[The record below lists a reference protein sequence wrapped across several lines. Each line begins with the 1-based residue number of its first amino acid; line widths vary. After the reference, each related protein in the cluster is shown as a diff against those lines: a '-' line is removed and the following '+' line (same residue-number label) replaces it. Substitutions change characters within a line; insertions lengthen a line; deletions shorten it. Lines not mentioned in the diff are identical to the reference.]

1 MQRLVASEA
10 EDATKDDHVA
20 TRETRDSIGDAL
32 ISIQRELKELSESAQ
47 QLLTEKLFLENEC
60 AQLKKR
66 VNRLDEELRN
76 LRSPPFVIG
85 FVQDRVGDNAVVRS
99 SNGTV
104 FLVTVNRRID
114 DASIAAGARVAM
126 NQDTLSIIEVLDNA
140 WDPLVSGAEVL
151 ERPETSF
158 SDLGGLDEQI
168 VQLRQ
173 SIELPLAK
181 PEAFREFGI
190 DPPKGVLITG
200 PPGTGKTML
209 AKAVANSTEVTFLG
223 LVGSELAQKYIG
235 EGGRMVR
242 ELFDLARTKAPSII
256 FIDEIDAI
264 GSKRL
269 DVATSGDREVQRTLM
284 QLLAELDGFDPLD
297 DVKVI
302 AATNRPE
309 LLDAAL
315 LRPGRFDRI
324 ITINMP
330 NSEARELIFE
340 VQCKHM
346 PLKGV
351 SFRKLAIV
359 TEGYSGAEIK
369 SVVIEAGMQ
378 AISDDRSSCHH
389 KDFTDAI
396 SMIDSKRKESDYSGP
411 DSLYR

>member
-1 MQRLVASEA
+1 MASEA
-10 EDATKDDHVA
+10 EDAPADEYSGLEGSD
-20 TRETRDSIGDAL
+20 ESAL
-32 ISIQRELKELSESAQ
+32 SRLASMQKELQDLSDNAQ

-60 AQLKKR
+60 SQLKKR

-85 FVQDRVGDNAVVRS
+85 TVQDRIGDNAVVRS
-99 SNGTV
+99 SNGTI

-114 DASIAAGARVAM
+114 DVAVVSGARVAM
-126 NQDTLSIIEVLDNA
+126 NQDTLSIIEVLDSA
-140 WDPLVSGAEVL
+140 WDPLVSSAEVVN
-151 ERPETSF
+151 RPDTTF
-158 SDLGGLDEQI
+158 SDIGGLDEQI
-168 VQLRQ
+168 YQLRQ
-173 SIELPLAK
+173 CIELPLSK
-181 PEAFREFGI
+181 PEAFRDFGI

-223 LVGSELAQKYIG
+223 IVGSELAQKYIG

-242 ELFDLARTKAPSII
+242 EMFDLARSKAPSII

-284 QLLAELDGFDPLD
+284 QLLAELDGFDSLD

-324 ITINMP
+324 ITISNP
-330 NSEARELIFE
+330 NTEARELIFD
-340 VQCKHM
+340 VQSMHM
-346 PLKGV
+346 PISDDV
-351 SFRKLAIV
+351 SFRKLAIA
-359 TEGYSGAEIK
+359 TDGYSGAEIK
-369 SVVIEAGMQ
+369 SVLIEAGMQ
-378 AISDDRSSCHH
+378 AISDGRSTCNH
-389 KDFTDAI
+389 KDFVDAI
-396 SMIDSKRKESDYSGP
+396 SAIDLKRKESDYSGP

>member
-1 MQRLVASEA
+1 MASEA
-10 EDATKDDHVA
+10 EDAPAGDRTGL
-20 TRETRDSIGDAL
+20 EGSEDSTLSRLA
-32 ISIQRELKELSESAQ
+32 SMQKELQDLSDNAQ

-60 AQLKKR
+60 SQLKKR

-85 FVQDRVGDNAVVRS
+85 TVQDRIGDNAVVRS
-99 SNGTV
+99 SNGTI

-114 DASIAAGARVAM
+114 DAAVVSGARVAM
-126 NQDTLSIIEVLDNA
+126 NQDTLSIIEVLDSA

-151 ERPETSF
+151 TRPDTTF
-158 SDLGGLDEQI
+158 SDIGGLDEQI
-168 VQLRQ
+168 YQLRQ
-173 SIELPLAK
+173 CIELPLAK
-181 PEAFREFGI
+181 PEAFRDFGI

-223 LVGSELAQKYIG
+223 IVGSELAQKYIG

-242 ELFDLARTKAPSII
+242 EMFDMARSKAPSII

-284 QLLAELDGFDPLD
+284 QLLAELDGFDSLD

-324 ITINMP
+324 ITISNP
-330 NSEARELIFE
+330 NTEARELIFD
-340 VQCKHM
+340 VQSKHM
-346 PLKGV
+346 PISDDV
-351 SFRKLAIV
+351 SFRKLAIA
-359 TEGYSGAEIK
+359 TDGYSGAEIK
-369 SVVIEAGMQ
+369 SVLIEAGMQ
-378 AISDDRSSCHH
+378 AISDGRSTCNH
-389 KDFTDAI
+389 KDFVDAI
-396 SMIDSKRKESDYSGP
+396 SAIDVKRKESDYSGP

>member
-1 MQRLVASEA
+1 MASEA
-10 EDATKDDHVA
+10 EDAPADEYSGLEGSD
-20 TRETRDSIGDAL
+20 ESAL
-32 ISIQRELKELSESAQ
+32 SRLASMQKELQDLSDNAQ

-60 AQLKKR
+60 SQLKKR

-85 FVQDRVGDNAVVRS
+85 TVQDRIGDNAVVRS
-99 SNGTV
+99 SNGTI

-114 DASIAAGARVAM
+114 DVAVVSGARVAM
-126 NQDTLSIIEVLDNA
+126 NQDTLSIIEVLDSA
-140 WDPLVSGAEVL
+140 WDPLVSSAEVVN
-151 ERPETSF
+151 RPDTTF
-158 SDLGGLDEQI
+158 SDIGGLDDQI
-168 VQLRQ
+168 YQLRQ
-173 SIELPLAK
+173 CIELPLSK
-181 PEAFREFGI
+181 PEAFRDFGI

-223 LVGSELAQKYIG
+223 IVGSELAQKYIG

-242 ELFDLARTKAPSII
+242 EMFDLARSKAPSII

-284 QLLAELDGFDPLD
+284 QLLAELDGFNSLD
-297 DVKVI
+297 EVKVI

-324 ITINMP
+324 ITINNP
-330 NSEARELIFE
+330 NTEARELIFD
-340 VQCKHM
+340 VQSKHM
-346 PLKGV
+346 PISDDV
-351 SFRKLAIV
+351 SFRKLAIA
-359 TEGYSGAEIK
+359 TDGYSGAEIK
-369 SVVIEAGMQ
+369 SVLIEAGMQ
-378 AISDDRSSCHH
+378 AISDGRSTCNH
-389 KDFTDAI
+389 KDFVDAI
-396 SMIDSKRKESDYSGP
+396 SAIDLKRKESDYSGP

>member
-1 MQRLVASEA
+1 MASEA
-10 EDATKDDHVA
+10 EDAPADEYSGLEGSD
-20 TRETRDSIGDAL
+20 ESAL
-32 ISIQRELKELSESAQ
+32 SRLASMQKELQDLSDNAQ

-60 AQLKKR
+60 SQLKKR

-85 FVQDRVGDNAVVRS
+85 TVQDRIGDNAVVRS
-99 SNGTV
+99 SNGTI

-114 DASIAAGARVAM
+114 DVAVVSGARVAM
-126 NQDTLSIIEVLDNA
+126 NQDTLSIIEVLDSA
-140 WDPLVSGAEVL
+140 WDPLVSSAEVVN
-151 ERPETSF
+151 RPDTTF
-158 SDLGGLDEQI
+158 SDIGGLDDQI
-168 VQLRQ
+168 YQLRQ
-173 SIELPLAK
+173 CIELPLSK
-181 PEAFREFGI
+181 PEAFRDFGI

-223 LVGSELAQKYIG
+223 IVGSELAQKYIG

-242 ELFDLARTKAPSII
+242 EMFDLARSKAPSII

-284 QLLAELDGFDPLD
+284 QLLAELDGFNSLD
-297 DVKVI
+297 EVKVI

-324 ITINMP
+324 ITINNP
-330 NSEARELIFE
+330 NTEARELIFD
-340 VQCKHM
+340 VQSKHM
-346 PLKGV
+346 PISDDV

-359 TEGYSGAEIK
+359 TDGYSGAEIK
-369 SVVIEAGMQ
+369 SVLIEAGMQ
-378 AISDDRSSCHH
+378 AISDGRSTCNH
-389 KDFTDAI
+389 KDFVDAI
-396 SMIDSKRKESDYSGP
+396 SAIDLKRKESDYNGP

>member
-1 MQRLVASEA
+1 MATEA
-10 EDATKDDHVA
+10 EDASAGEHTGPEKSEDPTLSRLA
-20 TRETRDSIGDAL
+20 SM
-32 ISIQRELKELSESAQ
+32 QKELHDLSDNAQ

-60 AQLKKR
+60 SQLKKR

-85 FVQDRVGDNAVVRS
+85 TVQDRIGDNAVVRS
-99 SNGTV
+99 SNGTI

-114 DASIAAGARVAM
+114 DVAVVPGARVAM
-126 NQDTLSIIEVLDNA
+126 NQDTLSIIEVLDSA

-151 ERPETSF
+151 NRPDTTF
-158 SDLGGLDEQI
+158 SDIGGLDEQI
-168 VQLRQ
+168 YQLRQ
-173 SIELPLAK
+173 CIELPLSK
-181 PEAFREFGI
+181 PEAFRDFGI

-223 LVGSELAQKYIG
+223 IVGSELAQKYIG

-242 ELFDLARTKAPSII
+242 EMFDLARSKAPSII

-284 QLLAELDGFDPLD
+284 QLLAELDGFDSLD
-297 DVKVI
+297 EVKVI

-324 ITINMP
+324 ITISNP
-330 NSEARELIFE
+330 NTEARELIFG
-340 VQCKHM
+340 VQSKHM
-346 PLKGV
+346 PISDDV
-351 SFRKLAIV
+351 SFRKLAIA
-359 TEGYSGAEIK
+359 TDGYSGAELK
-369 SVVIEAGMQ
+369 SVLIEAGMQ
-378 AISDDRSSCHH
+378 AISDGRSNCNH
-389 KDFTDAI
+389 KDFVDAI
-396 SMIDSKRKESDYSGP
+396 SAIELKRKESDYSGP

>member
-1 MQRLVASEA
+1 MASEA
-10 EDATKDDHVA
+10 EDAPADEYSGLEGSD
-20 TRETRDSIGDAL
+20 ESAL
-32 ISIQRELKELSESAQ
+32 SRLASMQKELQDLSDNAQ

-60 AQLKKR
+60 SQLKKR

-85 FVQDRVGDNAVVRS
+85 TVQDRIGDNAVVRS
-99 SNGTV
+99 SNGTI

-114 DASIAAGARVAM
+114 DVAVVSGARVAM
-126 NQDTLSIIEVLDNA
+126 NQDTLSIIEVLDSA
-140 WDPLVSGAEVL
+140 WDPLVSSAEVVN
-151 ERPETSF
+151 RPDTTF
-158 SDLGGLDEQI
+158 SDIGGLDDQI
-168 VQLRQ
+168 YQLRQ
-173 SIELPLAK
+173 CIELPLSK
-181 PEAFREFGI
+181 PEAFRDFGI

-223 LVGSELAQKYIG
+223 IVGSELAQKYIG

-242 ELFDLARTKAPSII
+242 EMFDLARSKAPSII

-284 QLLAELDGFDPLD
+284 QLLAELDGFNSLD
-297 DVKVI
+297 EVKVI

-324 ITINMP
+324 ITISNP
-330 NSEARELIFE
+330 NTEARELIFD
-340 VQCKHM
+340 VQSMHM
-346 PLKGV
+346 PISDDV

-359 TEGYSGAEIK
+359 TDGYSGAEIK
-369 SVVIEAGMQ
+369 SVLIEAGMQ
-378 AISDDRSSCHH
+378 AISDGRSTCNH
-389 KDFTDAI
+389 KDFVDAI
-396 SMIDSKRKESDYSGP
+396 SAIDLKRKESDYSGP

>member
-1 MQRLVASEA
+1 MASEA
-10 EDATKDDHVA
+10 EDAPADEYSGLEGSD
-20 TRETRDSIGDAL
+20 ESAL
-32 ISIQRELKELSESAQ
+32 SRLASMQKELQDLSDNAQ

-60 AQLKKR
+60 SQLKKR

-85 FVQDRVGDNAVVRS
+85 TVQDRIGDNAVVRS
-99 SNGTV
+99 SNGTI

-114 DASIAAGARVAM
+114 DVAVVSGARVAM
-126 NQDTLSIIEVLDNA
+126 NQDTLSIIEVLDSA
-140 WDPLVSGAEVL
+140 WDPLVSSAEVVN
-151 ERPETSF
+151 RPDTTF
-158 SDLGGLDEQI
+158 SDIGGLDDQI
-168 VQLRQ
+168 YQLRQ
-173 SIELPLAK
+173 CIELPLSK
-181 PEAFREFGI
+181 PEAFRDFGI

-223 LVGSELAQKYIG
+223 IVGSELAQKYIG

-242 ELFDLARTKAPSII
+242 EMFDLARSKAPSII

-284 QLLAELDGFDPLD
+284 QLLAELDGFNSLD
-297 DVKVI
+297 EVKVI

-324 ITINMP
+324 ITINNP
-330 NSEARELIFE
+330 NTEARELIFD
-340 VQCKHM
+340 VQSKHM
-346 PLKGV
+346 PISDDV

-359 TEGYSGAEIK
+359 TDGYSGAEIK
-369 SVVIEAGMQ
+369 SVLIEAGMQ
-378 AISDDRSSCHH
+378 AISDGRSTCNH
-389 KDFTDAI
+389 KDFVDAI
-396 SMIDSKRKESDYSGP
+396 SAIDLKRKESDYSGP

>member
-1 MQRLVASEA
+1 MASEA
-10 EDATKDDHVA
+10 EDAPAGERTGSEGSEDPTLSRLA
-20 TRETRDSIGDAL
+20 SM
-32 ISIQRELKELSESAQ
+32 QKELHDLSDNAQ

-60 AQLKKR
+60 SQLKKR

-85 FVQDRVGDNAVVRS
+85 TVQDRIGDNAVVRS
-99 SNGTV
+99 SNGTI

-114 DASIAAGARVAM
+114 DTAVVSGARVAM
-126 NQDTLSIIEVLDNA
+126 NQDTLSIIEVLDSA

-151 ERPETSF
+151 NRPDTTF
-158 SDLGGLDEQI
+158 SDIGGLDEQI
-168 VQLRQ
+168 YQLRQ
-173 SIELPLAK
+173 CIELPLAK
-181 PEAFREFGI
+181 PEAFRDFGI

-223 LVGSELAQKYIG
+223 IVGSELAQKYIG

-242 ELFDLARTKAPSII
+242 EMFDLARSKAPSII

-284 QLLAELDGFDPLD
+284 QLLAELDGFDSLD

-324 ITINMP
+324 ITISNP
-330 NSEARELIFE
+330 NTEARELIFD
-340 VQCKHM
+340 VQSMHM
-346 PLKGV
+346 PISDDV
-351 SFRKLAIV
+351 SFRKLAIA
-359 TEGYSGAEIK
+359 TDGYSGAEIK
-369 SVVIEAGMQ
+369 SVLIEAGMQ
-378 AISDDRSSCHH
+378 AISDGRSTCNH
-389 KDFTDAI
+389 KDFVDAI
-396 SMIDSKRKESDYSGP
+396 SAIDVKRKESDYNGP

>member
-1 MQRLVASEA
+1 MASEA
-10 EDATKDDHVA
+10 EDAPAGERTGSEVPEDPTLSRLA
-20 TRETRDSIGDAL
+20 SM
-32 ISIQRELKELSESAQ
+32 QKELHDLSDNAQ

-60 AQLKKR
+60 SQLKKR

-85 FVQDRVGDNAVVRS
+85 TVQDRIGDNAVVRS
-99 SNGTV
+99 SNGTI

-114 DASIAAGARVAM
+114 DAAVVSGARVAM
-126 NQDTLSIIEVLDNA
+126 NQDTLSIIEVLDSA

-151 ERPETSF
+151 NRPDTTF
-158 SDLGGLDEQI
+158 SDIGGLDEQI
-168 VQLRQ
+168 YQLRQ
-173 SIELPLAK
+173 CIELPLSK
-181 PEAFREFGI
+181 PEAFRDFGI

-223 LVGSELAQKYIG
+223 IVGSELAQKYIG

-242 ELFDLARTKAPSII
+242 EMFDLARSKAPSII

-284 QLLAELDGFDPLD
+284 QLLAELDGFDSLD

-324 ITINMP
+324 ITISNP
-330 NSEARELIFE
+330 NTEARELIFD
-340 VQCKHM
+340 VQSMHM
-346 PLKGV
+346 PISDDV
-351 SFRKLAIV
+351 SFRKLAIA
-359 TEGYSGAEIK
+359 TDGYSGAEIK
-369 SVVIEAGMQ
+369 SVLIEAGMQ
-378 AISDDRSSCHH
+378 AISDGRSTCNH
-389 KDFTDAI
+389 KDFVDAI
-396 SMIDSKRKESDYSGP
+396 SAIDLKRKESDYSGP

>member
-1 MQRLVASEA
+1 MASEA
-10 EDATKDDHVA
+10 EDAHAGERTGSEVPEDPTLSRLA
-20 TRETRDSIGDAL
+20 SM
-32 ISIQRELKELSESAQ
+32 QKELHDLSDNAQ

-60 AQLKKR
+60 SQLKKR

-85 FVQDRVGDNAVVRS
+85 TVQDRIGDNAVVRS
-99 SNGTV
+99 SNGTI

-114 DASIAAGARVAM
+114 DAAVVSGARVAM
-126 NQDTLSIIEVLDNA
+126 NQDTLSIIEVLDSA

-151 ERPETSF
+151 NRPDTTF
-158 SDLGGLDEQI
+158 SDIGGLDEQI
-168 VQLRQ
+168 YQLRQ
-173 SIELPLAK
+173 CIELPLAK
-181 PEAFREFGI
+181 PEAFRDFGI

-223 LVGSELAQKYIG
+223 IVGSELAQKYIG

-242 ELFDLARTKAPSII
+242 EMFDLARSKAPSII

-284 QLLAELDGFDPLD
+284 QLLAELDGFDSLD

-324 ITINMP
+324 ITISNP
-330 NSEARELIFE
+330 NTEARELIFD
-340 VQCKHM
+340 VQSIHM
-346 PLKGV
+346 PISDDV
-351 SFRKLAIV
+351 SFRKLAIA
-359 TEGYSGAEIK
+359 TDGYSGAEIK
-369 SVVIEAGMQ
+369 SVLIEAGMQ
-378 AISDDRSSCHH
+378 AISDGRSTCNH
-389 KDFTDAI
+389 KDFVDAI
-396 SMIDSKRKESDYSGP
+396 SAIDVKRKESDYSGP

>member
-1 MQRLVASEA
+1 MATEVDTPPSDPEEA
-10 EDATKDDHVA
+10 DIPSFPTPRK
-20 TRETRDSIGDAL
+20 SIDNLQA
-32 ISIQRELKELSESAQ
+32 ELKALSDTAQ

-66 VNRLDEELRN
+66 TNRLDEELRN
-76 LRSPPFVIG
+76 LRTPPFVIG
-85 FVQDRVGDNAVVRS
+85 YIQDRVGDNAVVRN

-104 FLVTVNRRID
+104 FLVSVNRRLNED
-114 DASIAAGARVAM
+114 LLLPGARVAL
-126 NQDTLSIIEVLDNA
+126 NQDTLSIIEVLDDS
-140 WDPLVSGAEVL
+140 WDPLVSGAEII
-151 ERPETSF
+151 EKPQTTF
-158 SDLGGLDEQI
+158 SDMGGVDEQI
-168 VQLRQ
+168 KQIRQ
-173 SIELPLAK
+173 AIELPFER
-181 PEAFREFGI
+181 PEAFRKFGI
-190 DPPKGVLITG
+190 EPPKGVLITG

-242 ELFDLARTKAPSII
+242 ELFDLARKRAPAII

-269 DVATSGDREVQRTLM
+269 DMATSGDREVQRTLM
-284 QLLAELDGFDPLD
+284 QLLAELDGFETLD

-324 ITINMP
+324 IDINLP
-330 NSEARELIFE
+330 NPDARECIFE
-340 VQCKHM
+340 VHCKHM
-346 PLKGV
+346 PLSGGV
-351 SFRKLAIV
+351 SFRKLAIS

-378 AISDDRSSCHH
+378 AISDGRSSCNFN
-389 KDFTDAI
+389 DFSDAI
-396 SMIDSKRKESDYSGP
+396 SSIDCKRKESKHNGP

>member
-1 MQRLVASEA
+1 MQ
-10 EDATKDDHVA
+10 
-20 TRETRDSIGDAL
+20 
-32 ISIQRELKELSESAQ
+32 KELQDLSDNAQ

-60 AQLKKR
+60 SQLKKR

-85 FVQDRVGDNAVVRS
+85 TVQDRIGDNAVVRS
-99 SNGTV
+99 SNGTI

-114 DASIAAGARVAM
+114 DAAVVSGARVAM
-126 NQDTLSIIEVLDNA
+126 NQDTLSIIEVLDSA

-151 ERPETSF
+151 NRPDTTF
-158 SDLGGLDEQI
+158 SDIGGLDEQI
-168 VQLRQ
+168 YQLRQ
-173 SIELPLAK
+173 CIELPLAK
-181 PEAFREFGI
+181 PEAFRDFGI

-223 LVGSELAQKYIG
+223 IVGSELAQKYIG

-242 ELFDLARTKAPSII
+242 EMFDLARSKAPSII

-284 QLLAELDGFDPLD
+284 QLLAELDGFDSLD

-324 ITINMP
+324 ITISNP
-330 NSEARELIFE
+330 NTEARELIFD
-340 VQCKHM
+340 VQSMHM
-346 PLKGV
+346 PISDDV
-351 SFRKLAIV
+351 SFRKLAIA
-359 TEGYSGAEIK
+359 TDGYSGAEIK
-369 SVVIEAGMQ
+369 SVLIEAGMQ
-378 AISDDRSSCHH
+378 AISDGRSTCNH
-389 KDFTDAI
+389 KDFVDAI
-396 SMIDSKRKESDYSGP
+396 SAIDVKRKESDYSGP

>member
-1 MQRLVASEA
+1 MASEA
-10 EDATKDDHVA
+10 EDAPADEYSGLEGSD
-20 TRETRDSIGDAL
+20 ESAL
-32 ISIQRELKELSESAQ
+32 SRLASMQKELQDLSDNAQ

-60 AQLKKR
+60 SQLKKR

-85 FVQDRVGDNAVVRS
+85 TVQDRIGDNAVVRS
-99 SNGTV
+99 SNGTI

-114 DASIAAGARVAM
+114 DVAVVSGARVAM
-126 NQDTLSIIEVLDNA
+126 NQDTLSIIEVLDSA
-140 WDPLVSGAEVL
+140 WDPLVSSAEVVN
-151 ERPETSF
+151 RPDTTF
-158 SDLGGLDEQI
+158 SDIGGLDDQI
-168 VQLRQ
+168 YQLRQ
-173 SIELPLAK
+173 CIELPLSK
-181 PEAFREFGI
+181 PEAFRDFGI

-223 LVGSELAQKYIG
+223 IVGSELAQKYIG

-242 ELFDLARTKAPSII
+242 EMFDMARSKAPSII

-284 QLLAELDGFDPLD
+284 QLLAELDGFNSLD
-297 DVKVI
+297 EVKVI

-324 ITINMP
+324 ITINNP
-330 NSEARELIFE
+330 NTEARELIFD
-340 VQCKHM
+340 VQSKHM
-346 PLKGV
+346 PISDDV

-359 TEGYSGAEIK
+359 TDGYSGAEIK
-369 SVVIEAGMQ
+369 SVLIEAGMQ
-378 AISDDRSSCHH
+378 AISDGRSTCNH
-389 KDFTDAI
+389 KDFVDAI
-396 SMIDSKRKESDYSGP
+396 SAIDLKRKESDYSGP

>member
-1 MQRLVASEA
+1 MGNNQSSSEDSVLSRLVSM
-10 EDATKDDHVA
+10 
-20 TRETRDSIGDAL
+20 
-32 ISIQRELKELSESAQ
+32 QKELQELSDNAQ

-60 AQLKKR
+60 SQLKKR

-85 FVQDRVGDNAVVRS
+85 TVQDRIGDNAVVRS

-114 DASIAAGARVAM
+114 DAEIVPGARVAM
-126 NQDTLSIIEVLDNA
+126 NQDTLSIIEVLDSA

-151 ERPETSF
+151 NRPDTTF
-158 SDLGGLDEQI
+158 SDIGGLEEQI
-168 VQLRQ
+168 TQLRQ
-173 SIELPLAK
+173 CIELPLSR

-223 LVGSELAQKYIG
+223 IVGSELAQKYIG

-242 ELFDLARTKAPSII
+242 EMFDLARSKAPSII

-284 QLLAELDGFDPLD
+284 QLLAELDGFDSLD
-297 DVKVI
+297 EVKII

-324 ITINMP
+324 ITISNP
-330 NSEARELIFE
+330 NAEARELIFE
-340 VQCKHM
+340 VQSKHM
-346 PLKGV
+346 PILDDV
-351 SFRKLAIV
+351 SFRKLAIA
-359 TEGYSGAEIK
+359 TDGYSGAEIK
-369 SVVIEAGMQ
+369 SVLIEAGMQ
-378 AISDDRSSCHH
+378 AISDGRATCNHR
-389 KDFTDAI
+389 DFIDAI
-396 SMIDSKRKESDYSGP
+396 SAIDLKRKESDYSGP

>member
-1 MQRLVASEA
+1 VSSEA
-10 EDATKDDHVA
+10 EDAPVGDNHSTS
-20 TRETRDSIGDAL
+20 EDSVL
-32 ISIQRELKELSESAQ
+32 SRLVSMQKELQELSDNAQ

-60 AQLKKR
+60 SQLKKR

-85 FVQDRVGDNAVVRS
+85 TVQDRIGDNAVVRS

-114 DASIAAGARVAM
+114 DAEIVPGARVAM
-126 NQDTLSIIEVLDNA
+126 NQDTLSIIEVLDSA

-151 ERPETSF
+151 NRPDTTF
-158 SDLGGLDEQI
+158 SDIGGLEEQI
-168 VQLRQ
+168 TQLRQ
-173 SIELPLAK
+173 CIELPLSR

-223 LVGSELAQKYIG
+223 IVGSELAQKYIG

-242 ELFDLARTKAPSII
+242 EMFDLARSKAPSII

-284 QLLAELDGFDPLD
+284 QLLAELDGFDSLD
-297 DVKVI
+297 EVKII

-324 ITINMP
+324 ITISNP
-330 NSEARELIFE
+330 NAEARELIFE
-340 VQCKHM
+340 VQSKHM
-346 PLKGV
+346 PILDDV
-351 SFRKLAIV
+351 SFRKLAIA
-359 TEGYSGAEIK
+359 TDGYSGAEIK
-369 SVVIEAGMQ
+369 SVLIEAGMQ
-378 AISDDRSSCHH
+378 AISDGRATCNHR
-389 KDFTDAI
+389 DFIDAI
-396 SMIDSKRKESDYSGP
+396 SAIDLKRKESDYSGP